1 MELIHNRDGFYC
13 GVCVCGL
20 GGVYVGCGWGRK
32 LMLPW
37 AKFLQNK
44 TEVQLPHKLLVFEM
58 FSNGL
63 VGQVCDWKKLIP
75 KARMY
80 S

>member
-1 MELIHNRDGFYC
+1 
-13 GVCVCGL
+13 
-20 GGVYVGCGWGRK
+20 
-32 LMLPW
+32 MLPW